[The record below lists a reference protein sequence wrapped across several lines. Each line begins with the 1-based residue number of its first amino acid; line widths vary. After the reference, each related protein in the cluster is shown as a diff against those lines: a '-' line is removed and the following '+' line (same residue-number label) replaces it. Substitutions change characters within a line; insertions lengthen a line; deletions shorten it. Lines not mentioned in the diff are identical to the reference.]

1 MISVCMATY
10 NGERYIREQVESILS
25 QLHSED
31 EVIISD
37 DNSTDNTLN
46 IIRSI
51 NDSRVK
57 ILSHQPIKSNRRYSN
72 SHYIVTSNF
81 ENAIKYSSGDYIFL
95 ADQDDVWLPGK
106 VDTCLQ
112 ALCECTLVV
121 TNMQIIDKDGCVVE
135 EKHFLKKPIKS
146 FIQNLVFPPFYGCCM
161 AFRKGLKDLAL
172 PFPKNLIMH
181 DAWLGDLASLM
192 GEVSY
197 IDKPYIQY
205 RRHNSNV
212 SPKHSKNPLFFKIW
226 YRCDLACKII
236 VRFLVKKINH

>member
-1 MISVCMATY
+1 MATY

-106 VDTCLQ
+106 VDACLQ
-112 ALCECTLVV
+112 ALYECTLVV
-121 TNMQIIDKDGCVVE
+121 TNMQIIDKEGNVVA
-135 EKHFLKKPIKS
+135 EKHFPKSPIKS
-146 FIQNLVFPPFYGCCM
+146 FIQSLLSPPFYGCCM
-161 AFRKGLKDLAL
+161 AFKKELAEFAL

-181 DAWLGDLASLM
+181 DAWLGDLALLI
-192 GEVSY
+192 GKVCY
-197 IDKPYIQY
+197 IDQPYIQY
-205 RRHNSNV
+205 RRHNNNV
-212 SPKHSKNPLFFKIW
+212 SPKHSKNPLFFKLW
-226 YRCDLACKII
+226 YRLVLSFQII
-236 VRFLVKKINH
+236 RRFIMKNK